1 MYLYLELTLI
11 SVCVCSVALDSLHCD
26 PMDCSLPGSS
36 DGFSQ
41 VSLLERVAISS
52 SMGSSWLRDQTCVSY
67 VSCISGGFITTEP
80 PGKPEVCSRERIYTP
95 STRVIYTL
103 TLWVRRQEN
112 KSQIYLPEGE
122 RLRTFMGKA
131 EEWGVRGKLTGNK
144 QVSWSSFYTGATK
157 LNASLQGER
166 LEKCPED
173 GVFGPLMLKGHQE
186 HSGMSRWRAGGPVL
200 TGWSSD

>member
-1 MYLYLELTLI
+1 MCMMCSKPNSETLRFAAVHACMLSHFAHVWHFETPSILPARILEWVTML
-11 SVCVCSVALDSLHCD
+11 
-26 PMDCSLPGSS
+26 SS
-36 DGFSQ
+36 RRASQ
-41 VSLLERVAISS
+41 QRGQIH
-52 SMGSSWLRDQTCVSY
+52 VSY

-173 GVFGPLMLKGHQE
+173 GVFGPLMLKGHQG